1 MNKPF
6 SLKIHI
12 LVMLVLL
19 PILSLGSNP
28 SSSDRLKKAAE
39 KSKLQEKDERENAT
53 EEAEK
58 LNYDKKLV
66 KSESSKK
73 HGKHKH

>member
-39 KSKLQEKDERENAT
+39 KRKLQEQVEKKNST

-58 LNYDKKLV
+58 LNF
-66 KSESSKK
+66 
-73 HGKHKH
+73 